1 MAAGGGHC
9 SECSVCLYSF
19 TSRVGHGMSSMSNDC
34 LTVYVRKLLR
44 CTTLVFRR
52 QFGVK
57 VEHRVWEL
65 SACSTNSCLCKL
77 RKITHLSMS
86 LFASMQN
93 GHILNTYL
101 CFFIRK
107 MGIY

>member
-1 MAAGGGHC
+1 MAKGGGHC
-9 SECSVCLYSF
+9 SECGVCLYSF
-19 TSRVGHGMSSMSNDC
+19 MGRVDHDMSGTSNVC
-34 LTVYVRKLLR
+34 LTVYVRKLMR
-44 CTTLVFRR
+44 CMTLVFRR

-57 VEHRVWEL
+57 AEHRVWEL

-93 GHILNTYL
+93 GDILNTYL
-101 CFFIRK
+101 CFFICK
-107 MGIY
+107 MGI